1 MIKCGIKNI
10 MTTYN
15 IEEVTKMNI
24 TSILNSSIMQ
34 KVLTAIPSITAVPD
48 LAWYKLDNDI
58 MDYKVYNIPTSDA
71 SSNGSPIYVASRLAG
86 QNCYSLSGGVSSN
99 WINLPPL
106 MRSTTMSFSCWIN
119 MSSNALYSRIFDYG
133 SSFRLHIVNSTTL
146 RFIDAYSVTYTTGF
160 LNVWKHIAFTINGT
174 TLTFYENGVVKL
186 TITMAAPLSLVSS
199 VGYIGHSYWTPDPN
213 PSGKYSDFRIY
224 GRVITAA
231 EITTLY
237 NN

>member
-1 MIKCGIKNI
+1 
-10 MTTYN
+10 
-15 IEEVTKMNI
+15 MNI
-24 TSILNSSIMQ
+24 TCVVNSGIMQ
-34 KVLTAIPSITAVPD
+34 KVLTPLPSVTAVPD
-48 LAWYKLDNDI
+48 LAWYKLNSNI
-58 MDYKVYNIPTSDA
+58 MNYKVYNIPTTDA
-71 SSNGSPIYVASRLAG
+71 SSNGAPIYVASRLAG

-106 MRSTTMSFSCWIN
+106 LRKTTMSFSCWIN

-133 SSFRLHIVNSTTL
+133 GNFRLHIINSTTL

-160 LNVWKHIAFTINGT
+160 LNVWKHIVFTVNGL
-174 TLTFYENGVVKL
+174 TLVFYENGLIKSTV
-186 TITMAAPLSLVSS
+186 TMASPLSLASS
-199 VGYIGHSYWTPDPN
+199 IGYIGHSYYSPDPN

-224 GRVITAA
+224 GRVISAA